1 MKKLFLILLL
11 FSQIYYSQN
20 PCPDTPTVNYSGKVY
35 NTDQIGTQCWL
46 KENLEVGTMIFGKE
60 NPSNNN
66 AIEKY
71 FYNNDSINN
80 KSYGGYYQWDEAMQY
95 KSTPGAQGICP
106 PGWHIPTLKEFQ
118 VLADFVQNNG
128 NSLKVFGSGTGAGA
142 GTNTSGFSALLSG
155 YRGNDGNFSFLNS
168 FVRFWSSETFSSFE
182 ASIMQLY
189 NNLGNIA
196 FGGGDKEF
204 GYCIRCI
211 KNNSASAIDNDV
223 SKVIPTKF
231 SLSQNY
237 PNPFNP
243 ETTISYSIP
252 VETRH
257 SANGG
262 SSLQHV
268 TLKFYDVLG
277 REVATL
283 VDEFKQPG
291 NYEVAFNVK
300 TPYMASLQSGIYF
313 YRIQT
318 NGYSE
323 TKKMLLLK

>member
-11 FSQIYYSQN
+11 FSQIHYSQN
-20 PCPDTPTVNYSGKVY
+20 PCADTPTVNYSGKIY
-35 NTDQIGTQCWL
+35 NTVQIGPQCWL

-66 AIEKY
+66 TIEKY
-71 FYNNDSINN
+71 YFNNDSINN

-95 KSTPGAQGICP
+95 KNTPGAQGICP

-118 VLADFVQNNG
+118 ALADFVQNNG
-128 NSLKVFGSGTGAGA
+128 NSLKVLGSGTGAGV

-168 FVRFWSSETFSSFE
+168 FVRFWSSDTFSSFE

-189 NNLGNIA
+189 NNVGNIG

-211 KNNSASAIDNDV
+211 KNNPASAIDNEV

-231 SLSQNY
+231 SLNQNY

-257 SANGG
+257 SASGG
-262 SSLQHV
+262 SSLQNV
-268 TLKFYDVLG
+268 TLKVYDVLG
-277 REVATL
+277 REVVTL
-283 VDEFKQPG
+283 FDEYKQPG
-291 NYEVAFNVK
+291 NYK
-300 TPYMASLQSGIYF
+300 TTFSVDALRATSLPSGVYF
-313 YRIQT
+313 YRLHAGSFIQ
-318 NGYSE
+318 